1 MPAAPNTVCRE
12 MRIDPVDL
20 GILLAYLAATV
31 AFGIWVGGRQRTSA
45 DYMLGSR
52 SLPWWALMLSIVA
65 TETST
70 VTFLSVPGITFL
82 PRGDFTFLQLPLG
95 YVLGRLLICVI
106 LLPQYFA
113 GTNVTA
119 YDVLNRRFGGATQRV
134 ASLLFVVTRTLA
146 DGLRL
151 FLAAVVLQ
159 SVSGFDLNWSIALF
173 GLVTLGF
180 TLVGGIRAVVWT
192 DVVQFAVY
200 ILGAAAAL
208 AVLVGLLDGGAGA
221 LFDVPDGK
229 LRVFDAALDFTKPY
243 TLWAGVLAGT
253 FVAFGTH
260 GVDQLMVQRYLC
272 AKSQRD
278 AGLALGTSGVVVLLQ
293 FVFFLVVGLGLYAFY
308 QPAQV
313 GDAIVIGAHPPSVP
327 FDDQPQKQAFAR
339 FIIDNLPVGVLGL
352 VLGAVFSAAI
362 STLSS
367 SINSLATATTHD
379 LWVPRFAPDADDATR
394 LALSR
399 RFTLLFALLQV
410 GVGIGGQGISGSII
424 DRVLAIQS
432 FTIGIVLGVFFLG
445 RFVPGARQGNAL
457 LAIAVGLGAVSFVAF
472 GTPVAWPWLA
482 VIGSGTTLAVGWIA
496 SIATRR

>member
-1 MPAAPNTVCRE
+1 
-12 MRIDPVDL
+12 MRIDPIDL
-20 GILLAYLAATV
+20 GILLVYLAATV
-31 AFGIWVGGRQRTSA
+31 AFGLWVGGRQRTST
-45 DYMLGSR
+45 DYMLGNR

-82 PRGDFTFLQLPLG
+82 PKGDFTFLQLPLG
-95 YVLGRLLICVI
+95 YVIGRLLICIV

-119 YDVLNRRFGGATQRV
+119 YDVLNRRFGGATQRA
-134 ASLLFVVTRTLA
+134 ASALFVVTRTLA

-192 DVVQFAVY
+192 DVLQFFVY

-208 AVLVGLLDGGAGA
+208 AYLVSLLDGGIGT
-221 LFDVPDGK
+221 LFEVSFEK
-229 LRVFDAALDFTKPY
+229 LRVFEPAFDLTKPY
-243 TLWAGVLAGT
+243 TLWAGLLAGT

-278 AGLALGTSGVVVLLQ
+278 AALALGTSGFVVLVQ
-293 FVFFLVVGLGLYAFY
+293 FAFFLVVGLGLFAFY
-308 QPAQV
+308 QPIEV
-313 GDAIVIGAHPPSVP
+313 DGAIVIRSHAPSVP

-339 FIIDNLPVGVLGL
+339 FIIDTLPVGLLGL

-367 SINSLATATTHD
+367 SINSLATAATHD
-379 LWVPRFAPDADDATR
+379 LWVPLFAPQADDAKR
-394 LALSR
+394 LSLSR
-399 RFTLLFALLQV
+399 RFTLLFGALQV
-410 GVGIGGQGISGSII
+410 AVGLGAQGVSGSII
-424 DRVLAIQS
+424 DMVLAIQS

-445 RFVPGARQGNAL
+445 RFVPGARQNHAL
-457 LAIAVGLGAVSFVAF
+457 LAVVLGLAVVSYVSF
-472 GTPVAWPWLA
+472 GTPLAWPWLA
-482 VIGSGTTLAVGWIA
+482 VVGSLTALGVGWTA
-496 SIATRR
+496 AKLSPAR